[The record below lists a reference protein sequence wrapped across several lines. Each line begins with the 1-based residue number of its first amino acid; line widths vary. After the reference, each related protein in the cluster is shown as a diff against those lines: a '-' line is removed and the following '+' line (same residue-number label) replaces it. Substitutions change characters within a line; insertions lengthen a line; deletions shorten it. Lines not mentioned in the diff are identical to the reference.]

1 MIAPIRRALNGCRR
15 MLQVSAAF
23 IKVGYLTTMSYPL
36 SFIVDQLATVAPI
49 FTFYFVA
56 ALIAAPS
63 HNVGGDY
70 YTFAIIGMLTSRLL
84 AGSLRGVGDEL
95 EFAVREGRFEAL
107 LVQPVPWRALPFGL
121 VQWPIIWR
129 FVNVVVVVGIS
140 LLLGANFRAGG
151 IPATLLIILLGSA
164 ATMAIGNV
172 AAGVKLLVK
181 RTDPILTFYQLAV
194 VIFSGVAYPIQV
206 LPKALQVISYA
217 IPETYVISAL
227 RKLLMPHGASLPGPS
242 APAVILGLIVFV
254 LVVFPLSIWFFSRT
268 LEYGRKTGLLGG
280 Y

>member
-1 MIAPIRRALNGCRR
+1 VIARIHRALNGGRR

-23 IKVGYLTTMSYPL
+23 IKVGYQTTMSYPL
-36 SFIVDQLATVAPI
+36 SFIVDQLATIAPI
-49 FTFYFVA
+49 FTFFFLA
-56 ALIAAPS
+56 RLLATPS
-63 HNVGGDY
+63 ENVGGDY

-95 EFAVREGRFEAL
+95 ESAVREGRFEAL

-129 FVNVVVVVGIS
+129 FANVVLVIGIS
-140 LLLGANFRAGG
+140 LGLGANFRGGG
-151 IPATLLIILLGSA
+151 IPAAFLIILLGSA
-164 ATMAIGNV
+164 ATMAIGNI

-194 VIFSGVAYPIQV
+194 VIFSGVAYPIQL
-206 LPKALQVISYA
+206 LPTGLQVISYA

-227 RKLLMPHGASLPGPS
+227 RKLLMPEGSTLPGPS
-242 APAVILGLIVFV
+242 APAVILGLIAFV
-254 LVVFPLSIWFFSRT
+254 LVIFPLSIWFFSRT